1 MKSKIFCVIFISL
14 LFIGIFNCNVFGA
27 NIETASVESFN
38 TVLETKV
45 EDNMKQKHFSYAF
58 DYEEVDEETT
68 LLDNNKNLNF
78 VYRDDNYVYIQ
89 KLDSNNV
96 TKKVLK
102 IKKYLPLYGA
112 ITIDSSGYYY
122 IAWGQEDNTS
132 ADEISGTVT
141 FAVCKYDNNG
151 NFIKAYEFAETE
163 PLRKTMATK
172 KPFDAGACQLA
183 VDNKGHLAFHYAHLV
198 KNGHQ
203 GNATGVLET
212 DTMENSEIHREGIFV
227 SHCFYSDVIPYN
239 KTEGFAFAGQR
250 DGTKRGF
257 NVGVSYKHTT
267 GIWFDKWRS
276 ETMCPFRFRASG
288 TLHYNH
294 TFANYGG
301 ITEVN
306 GGLALVA
313 SSENTLNTE
322 ADGLYGE
329 ARNVFIQII
338 KNDYI
343 TSLEKENQTLSEGD
357 YITSGTRTDSDGNLD
372 YGVKWLTNYE
382 DDTTVLN
389 VKPVKIDNDRIAI
402 FYEATP
408 RKSKASVSLDE
419 RKLYYMVVD
428 NKGNIVFN
436 PTYVPNTYLPK
447 YGKIVYKNGYVYFSN
462 SDGSKN
468 LKTYK
473 IKMYETEKLEN
484 INITTEYNTY
494 TFKNLTDEKKLVP
507 SFANNGNYTYTSSNV
522 NVLKVDQNGK
532 LTPIKAGF
540 ADITI
545 KDTKSGSTATVYCYV
560 QVLVSLSDGNKAYV
574 GDMNRDGIFDA
585 SDSTLILEAYK
596 RNANA
601 DEILVGDIDGN
612 GVLDASD
619 ASLVLEL
626 FKSERFKPG
635 TYYPITKFELNKTS
649 LKMEVGNTEKL
660 VATVEAPKNTT
671 DSTTVKWK
679 SSNESIAKVSSDG
692 KITALKN
699 GKAQIIA
706 EAGSKIVKCDVQ
718 IGKEQTIP
726 SVKYRTHVQKEG
738 WQDFVT
744 DGATS
749 GTTGKS
755 LRLEGIKIELDSGIS
770 GGVKYSTHVQ
780 KEGWQNFVENGALS
794 GTTGKGYRLEA
805 IKIEL
810 TGEIAKQYDIY
821 YRVHA
826 QKFGWMGWA
835 KNGEQS
841 GTQGYGYRLEGIQIK
856 LVKKGETAPTS
867 TTIAFSICPTLKYS
881 SYVQKEGWKDEVSN
895 GQTMGTTGKGL
906 RMEALKI
913 NLKTYGIT
921 GGIKYTAHVQKQ
933 GWQNYVTSG
942 KVAGTTGKNLRME
955 AIKIEL
961 TEEMAKTF
969 DIYYRVHSE
978 KFGWL
983 GWAKNGEAAGTQGYG
998 YRVEAMQ
1005 IQLLPKGSKPSGST
1019 ANALRKK

>member
-27 NIETASVESFN
+27 NIETALVESFN
-38 TVLETKV
+38 TTLETEVYDNTKGRYSLYKFDH
-45 EDNMKQKHFSYAF
+45 EDI
-58 DYEEVDEETT
+58 DEETT
-68 LLDNNKNLNF
+68 FFDNNNNLNF

-89 KLDSNNV
+89 KLDNNNA

-102 IKKYLPLYGA
+102 IKKYLPYYGS

-132 ADEISGTVT
+132 TDEVSGIVT
-141 FAVCKYDNNG
+141 FAICKYDNNG
-151 NFIKAYEFAETE
+151 NFIKAYEFSETE
-163 PLRKTMATK
+163 PLRQIMATK
-172 KPFDAGACQLA
+172 KPFDAGSCQLA
-183 VDNKGHLAFHYAHLV
+183 VNNKGQLAFNYTHLI
-198 KNGHQ
+198 KSDHQ

-212 DTMENSEIHREGIFV
+212 DTMERSELHKEVMSV
-227 SHCFYSDVIPYN
+227 SHCFYSDVIAYD
-239 KTEGFAFAGQR
+239 KTDGFAFAGQR
-250 DGTKRGF
+250 DATKRGF
-257 NVGVSYKHTT
+257 NIGVSYKHTT

-276 ETMCPFRFRASG
+276 ETMLPFRFRDSG
-288 TLHYNH
+288 SMNINY

-301 ITEVN
+301 IAELN
-306 GGLALVA
+306 GGLALIA
-313 SSENTLNTE
+313 SSEKNLNTKANSE
-322 ADGLYGE
+322 YNE
-329 ARNVFIQII
+329 SRNVFIQII

-343 TSLEKENQTLSEGD
+343 TSLDKENQTLSESD
-357 YITSGTRTDSDGNLD
+357 YITSGTREYSDGTLD

-436 PTYVPNTYLPK
+436 PTCVPNTYLPK

-494 TFKNLTDEKKLVP
+494 TFKNLTDEKKIVP
-507 SFANNGNYTYTSSNV
+507 SFANNGNYTYTSSNA
-522 NVLKVDQNGK
+522 NILKVDQNGK

-679 SSNESIAKVSSDG
+679 SSNESIAKVGNDG
-692 KITALKN
+692 TITALKN
-699 GKAQIIA
+699 GKVQITA

-738 WQDFVT
+738 WQNFVE

-881 SYVQKEGWKDEVSN
+881 SYLQKEGWKDEVSN

-933 GWQNYVTSG
+933 GWQNYVTNG
-942 KVAGTTGKNLRME
+942 EVAGTTGKGLRME

-961 TEEMAKTF
+961 TEEIAEKF
-969 DIYYRVHSE
+969 DIYYRVHAQN
-978 KFGWL
+978 FGWM
-983 GWAKNGEAAGTQGYG
+983 GWAKNGEQAGTQGYG
-998 YRVEAMQ
+998 YRIEAIQ

-1019 ANALRKK
+1019 ENTFVKK

>member
-1 MKSKIFCVIFISL
+1 MKVKLYCIILASL
-14 LFIGIFNCNVFGA
+14 LFVSISYINVFGT
-27 NIETASVESFN
+27 NIESAIVECYN
-38 TVLETKV
+38 TTLQTEVYDNTTGRYSLYKFDH
-45 EDNMKQKHFSYAF
+45 EDI
-58 DYEEVDEETT
+58 DEETT
-68 LLDNNKNLNF
+68 FFDNNNNLNF
-78 VYRDDNYVYIQ
+78 VYRDDDYVYIQ
-89 KLDSNNV
+89 KLDNNNV

-102 IKKYLPLYGA
+102 IQKYLPYYGA

-122 IAWGQEDNTS
+122 IAWAQEDKTS
-132 ADEISGTVT
+132 SDEVSGIVT

-151 NFIKAYEFAETE
+151 NFIKAYDFSETE
-163 PLRKTMATK
+163 PLRQSMATQI
-172 KPFDAGACQLA
+172 PFDGGACQIA
-183 VDNKGHLAFHYAHLV
+183 VNNKGQLAFHYTHLI

-203 GNATGVLET
+203 GNATGVIET
-212 DTMENSEIHREGIFV
+212 DTMEKSEIHREGIAV

-239 KTEGFAFAGQR
+239 NTEGFAFAGQR
-250 DGTKRGF
+250 DATKRGF

-276 ETMCPFRFRASG
+276 ETMLPFRFRGSG
-288 TLHYNH
+288 SLNTNY

-301 ITEVN
+301 IAEVN

-313 SSENTLNTE
+313 SSEKTLNTS
-322 ADGLYGE
+322 ANGQYGE

-343 TSLEKENQTLSEGD
+343 TSLDKENQTLSESD
-357 YITSGTRTDSDGNLD
+357 YITSGTREYSDGTLD

-389 VKPVKIDNDRIAI
+389 VKTVKIDNDRIAI

-408 RKSKASVSLDE
+408 RISNYTVSFDE
-419 RKLYYMVVD
+419 RKLYYMIVD
-428 NKGNIVFN
+428 NNGNIVFN
-436 PTYVPNTYLPK
+436 TTYVPNTFLPK
-447 YGKIVYKNGYVYFSN
+447 YGKIAYKDGYVYFSN

-473 IKMYETEKLEN
+473 VKMYETEKLEN
-484 INITTEYNTY
+484 INVTTEYNTY

-507 SFANNGNYTYTSSNV
+507 SFSNNGVYSYTSSNE
-522 NVLKVDQNGK
+522 NILKVDQNGK

-560 QVLVSLSDGNKAYV
+560 QVLVNLSDGNKAYV
-574 GDMNRDGIFDA
+574 GDMNRDGVFDA

-596 RNANA
+596 RNATA

-626 FKSERFKPG
+626 FQSEKFKPG
-635 TYYPITKFELNKTS
+635 DYYPITKFELNKTS
-649 LKMEVGNTEKL
+649 LNMEVGNTEKL
-660 VATVEAPKNTT
+660 IATVEAPENTT

-679 SSNESIAKVSSDG
+679 SNDESIAKVGNDG
-692 KITALKN
+692 KVTALKN
-699 GKAQIIA
+699 GKTKIIA
-706 EAGSKIVKCDVQ
+706 EAGNKKVTCNVRVGNEEIVP
-718 IGKEQTIP
+718 I
-726 SVKYRTHVQKEG
+726 VKYRTHVQKEG

-749 GTTGKS
+749 GTSGKS
-755 LRLEGIKIELDSGIS
+755 LRLEGIKIELDSEIS
-770 GGVKYSTHVQ
+770 GGIKYSTHVQ
-780 KEGWQNFVENGALS
+780 KEGWQAFVENGALS
-794 GTTGKGYRLEA
+794 GTTGKGLRLEA

-810 TGEIAKQYDIY
+810 TGEIANKYDIY

-835 KNGEQS
+835 KNGEAA

-856 LVKKGETAPTS
+856 LVKKGEEAPTS
-867 TTIAFSICPTLKYS
+867 SALVFSICPTLKYA
-881 SYVQKEGWKDEVSN
+881 SYVQKEGWNEAVNN
-895 GQTMGTTGKGL
+895 GQVSGTTGKGL
-906 RMEALKI
+906 RMEAFNI
-913 NLKTYGIT
+913 NLRPYGIT

-933 GWQNYVTSG
+933 GWQNYVTNG
-942 KVAGTTGKNLRME
+942 EVAGTTGKGLRME

-961 TEEMAKTF
+961 TEEIAEKF

-978 KFGWL
+978 KFGWM
-983 GWAKNGEAAGTQGYG
+983 GWAKNGEQAGTQGYG
-998 YRVEAMQ
+998 YRVEAIQ
-1005 IQLLPKGSKPSGST
+1005 IQLLPKGSNPSGST
-1019 ANALRKK
+1019 ENAFRKK